1 MDTSKMSRYDWV
13 VVAGALVFFFALFL
27 PWYRLALPQGV
38 LDALAKGLRVNGAD
52 ISGLSQNGW
61 HYGVAVLAW
70 LFTLLA
76 ATLVVVKGMR
86 DLKLALP
93 VPEGIVVMAL
103 GIVALVL
110 VLIRLVF
117 LPAAAFH
124 RAGGVWLALLA
135 AATVALGGFLK
146 NAETS

>member
-13 VVAGALVFFFALFL
+13 VVVGALVFFLALFL
-27 PWYRLALPQGV
+27 PWYRLALPQDV

-76 ATLVVVKGMR
+76 STLVVVKGVR
-86 DLKLALP
+86 DLKFALP
-93 VPEGIVVMAL
+93 VPEGMVVMAL

-110 VLIRLVF
+110 VLLRLVV
-117 LPAAAFH
+117 LPAAAFD
-124 RAGGVWLALLA
+124 RAGGIWFALLA
-135 AATVALGGFLK
+135 AAAVALGGFLK

>member
-1 MDTSKMSRYDWV
+1 MDTSKMSRYDWI

-27 PWYRLALPQGV
+27 PWFRLALPQGV
-38 LDALAKGLRVNGAD
+38 LDALAKGLHVSSAD
-52 ISGLSQNGW
+52 VSGLSQNGW
-61 HYGVAVLAW
+61 RYAAAVLAW

-76 ATLVVVKGMR
+76 AALVVVKGLR

-110 VLIRLVF
+110 VLFRLFF

-135 AATVALGGFLK
+135 AAAVALGGFLK

>member
-27 PWYRLALPQGV
+27 PWYRLALPQDV
-38 LDALAKGLRVNGAD
+38 LDALARGLRVSGAD

-76 ATLVVVKGMR
+76 ATLVVVKGLR

-103 GIVALVL
+103 GTVALVL
-110 VLIRLVF
+110 VLLRLVF

-124 RAGGVWLALLA
+124 RAGGVWLALFATA
-135 AATVALGGFLK
+135 AVALGGFLK

>member
-1 MDTSKMSRYDWV
+1 MDMSKMSRYDWV
-13 VVAGALVFFFALFL
+13 VVAGALIFFIALFL
-27 PWYRLALPQGV
+27 PWYRLALPQDI
-38 LDALAKGLRVNGAD
+38 LDALAKGLRVNEAD

-61 HYGVAVLAW
+61 HYGVDIIVW

-76 ATLVVVKGMR
+76 ATLVVVKGLR

-93 VPEGIVVMAL
+93 VPEGIVVMTL
-103 GIVALVL
+103 GLVAFVL
-110 VLIRLVF
+110 VLFRLVF

-135 AATVALGGFLK
+135 AAAVALGGFLK

>member
-13 VVAGALVFFFALFL
+13 VVAGALVYFFALFL
-27 PWYRLALPQGV
+27 PWFRLAIPQDV
-38 LDALAKGLRVNGAD
+38 LDALAKGLRVSGAD

-61 HYGVAVLAW
+61 HYGAAVLAW

-76 ATLVVVKGMR
+76 ATLVVVKGLR

-110 VLIRLVF
+110 VLFRLVV
-117 LPAAAFH
+117 LPAAAVH
-124 RAGGVWLALLA
+124 RAGGIWLALLA
-135 AATVALGGFLK
+135 AAAVALGGFLP

>member
-13 VVAGALVFFFALFL
+13 VVGGALVFFFALFL
-27 PWYRLALPQGV
+27 PWYRLALPPDV

-61 HYGVAVLAW
+61 HYAVALLAW

-76 ATLVVVKGMR
+76 AALVVVKGLR

-93 VPEGIVVMAL
+93 LPEGVVVMAL
-103 GIVALVL
+103 GVVALVL
-110 VLIRLVF
+110 VLLRLLF
-117 LPAAAFH
+117 LPGAAFH
-124 RAGGVWLALLA
+124 RGSGVWVALLA
-135 AATVALGGFLK
+135 AAAIAFGGFLK
-146 NAETS
+146 NAETP

>member
-27 PWYRLALPQGV
+27 PWYGLALPQGV

-93 VPEGIVVMAL
+93 VPEGVVVMAL

>member
-27 PWYRLALPQGV
+27 PWFRLAVPQGV
-38 LDALAKGLRVNGAD
+38 LDALAKGLHVNGAD
-52 ISGLSQNGW
+52 IAGLSQNGW
-61 HYGVAVLAW
+61 RYAAAVIAW

-76 ATLVVVKGMR
+76 AALVVVKGLR

-93 VPEGIVVMAL
+93 LPEGMVVMAL

-110 VLIRLVF
+110 VLLRLIFV
-117 LPAAAFH
+117 PAAFH
-124 RAGGVWLALLA
+124 RAGGVWVALLA
-135 AATVALGGFLK
+135 AAAVALGGFLK